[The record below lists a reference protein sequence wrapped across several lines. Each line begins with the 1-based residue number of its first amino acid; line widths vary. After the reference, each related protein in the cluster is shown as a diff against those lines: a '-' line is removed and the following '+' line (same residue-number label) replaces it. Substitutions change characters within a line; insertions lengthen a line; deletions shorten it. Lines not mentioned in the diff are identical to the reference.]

1 MDARSLE
8 LLALHGDLLSPDKHA
23 VARWLCESWAVE
35 PSPVPSWLRHKYWQ
49 LFPFRLDTADA
60 PERMARDLVLE
71 LLSQHKQQ
79 VLAHGRAEG

>member
-8 LLALHGDLLSPDKHA
+8 LLARHSDLLSPDKHA
-23 VARWLCESWAVE
+23 VARWLCESWAIE
-35 PSPVPSWLRHKYWQ
+35 PSPVPSWVRQKYWK
-49 LFPFRLDTADA
+49 LFPFPLDTADA
-60 PERMARDLVLE
+60 PERIIRSLVLE